1 MCVCLAQS
9 PPIESEGLVQRF
21 CVAWLVWPLVFHSQ
35 THTQTHTYT
44 HTPTGQNGP
53 AVRSSS
59 TTYSPY
65 SSSSRHCDVTV
76 RPQLPDELPDAAAL
90 LHQIVSD
97 ECAVLCMWRDQT
109 RKSEFNTSFPG
120 DYNSIKN
127 KIKHKKPNS
136 LPFGSCARFHCRRSR
151 PV

>member
-1 MCVCLAQS
+1 VCLAQS
-9 PPIESEGLVQRF
+9 PPIESEVLHCARSEVLCGVVGVAARF
-21 CVAWLVWPLVFHSQ
+21 SFTDTY
-35 THTQTHTYT
+35 THT